1 MGTWLLGIPFDY
13 FASTKVISVSFT
25 KNLKTSLRSFDK
37 YRRAKMKRLEV
48 LLYWLLNNKKHNLQ
62 TVLPHDQVK
71 NIAIVR
77 NNGRIGN
84 MYFLIPFISQTRA
97 LYPNANITL
106 VLKQS
111 WQGHVFEGLNVDH
124 IRYTN
129 FSFKHLLSYI
139 KEIRIL
145 KRTTYD
151 LVIVP
156 TNSVEDSMICAM
168 LNGKNKVSSPNDN
181 RNICYTHTFD
191 KSDDR
196 KHAAL
201 THLYLLAQLGNTL
214 VEPISHHL
222 AFTAE
227 ELQFGN
233 DKKREFERDEQIT
246 LAYFRGAR
254 GSKQLSDEK
263 WRDIIKQFEMAS
275 NQSIN
280 WVEVLSPDITSPLQ
294 PGIHT
299 VFQKDMRLLASVLKH
314 MDGFICCDTG
324 PLHLA
329 DAAGARCIGLYNKT
343 NPEVFGVLSD
353 YSINEHL
360 DSLDASR
367 ALTRVIGEQ

>member
-1 MGTWLLGIPFDY
+1 
-13 FASTKVISVSFT
+13 VSFT
-25 KNLKTSLRSFDK
+25 KNIKTSLRNFDK

-48 LLYWLLNNKKHNLQ
+48 LLYWLLNNKKHNQ
-62 TVLPHDQVK
+62 QAILPNDQVK

-97 LYPNANITL
+97 LYPNATITL

-111 WQGHVFEGLNVDH
+111 WQGHVFEGLEVDQ

-129 FSFKHLLSYI
+129 FSFKHLVSYI
-139 KEIRIL
+139 KEIRSL
-145 KRTTYD
+145 KQTVYD

-168 LNGKNKVSSPNDN
+168 LSAKNKVSSPNDN

-191 KSDDR
+191 KSDDK

-201 THLYLLAQLGNTL
+201 TNLYLLEKLGNTL
-214 VEPISHHL
+214 VDPISHHL
-222 AFTAE
+222 AFTAT
-227 ELQFGN
+227 ELQFGE
-233 DKKREFERDEQIT
+233 DKRLEFEREGEIT

-263 WRDIIKQFEMAS
+263 WREIIAQFEQAS
-275 NQSIN
+275 PQPIN
-280 WVEVLSPDITSPLQ
+280 WVEVLSPDIASPLQ
-294 PGIHT
+294 PSIHT

-353 YSINEHL
+353 HSISEHL
-360 DSLDASR
+360 STLDASR
-367 ALTRVIGEQ
+367 ALTRVLEK